1 MKKFLK
7 VLIIVLLVLGAV
19 GGTTYFF
26 FKNNKKKS
34 GDTGSLVNML
44 TSQQKLDFNND
55 LRKMRTIVNS
65 DLTDNRL
72 TVIIE
77 TNDKLDQVV
86 YGLLSYYVDTN
97 TTINNIP
104 IKEQLDVVNVNRA
117 LLGDMIKEYNIKKDS
132 VFFDRHLG
140 ANDFYKNASVYLV
153 EYAKFTDMLND
164 YTKVNNKN
172 ADIKFAMIEVYTDVV
187 ENTFSK
193 VVKNAKNLNEI
204 ENASIISLINDKMF
218 IDNSYIQSTQAYTA
232 NASNFVKYYNNCN
245 KQNFASSLANNVTTV
260 TSAEQ
265 ANNELIATYYFK
277 LIFGI

>member
-86 YGLLSYYVDTN
+86 YGLLSYYLDTN

-104 IKEQLDVVNVNRA
+104 IKEQLDVVNANRA

-204 ENASIISLINDKMF
+204 ENASNISLINDKMF

>member
-7 VLIIVLLVLGAV
+7 VTIIVLLVLGAI

-34 GDTGSLVNML
+34 GDTGSIVNML

-55 LRKMRTIVNS
+55 LRKVRTIVNS

-97 TTINNIP
+97 TAINNIP
-104 IKEQLDVVNVNRA
+104 IKEQLDVVNANRA

-140 ANDFYKNASVYLV
+140 ANDFYKSACVNLV
-153 EYAKFTDMLND
+153 EYAKFTDMLNN

-187 ENTFSK
+187 ETTFSK

-204 ENASIISLINDKMF
+204 ENASNISLINDKIF

-232 NASNFVKYYNNCN
+232 NASNFVKYYNSCN

>member
-86 YGLLSYYVDTN
+86 YGLLSYYLDTN

-104 IKEQLDVVNVNRA
+104 IKEQLDVVNANRA

-140 ANDFYKNASVYLV
+140 ANDFYKSACVYLV

-204 ENASIISLINDKMF
+204 ENASNISLINDKMF

>member
-86 YGLLSYYVDTN
+86 YNLLSYYINTN

-104 IKEQLDVVNVNRA
+104 IKEQLDVVNANRA

-153 EYAKFTDMLND
+153 EYAKFTDMLNN

-204 ENASIISLINDKMF
+204 ENASNISLINDKMF